1 MSIKDDK
8 LYLGHILEA
17 IEKIERYIGSADYE
31 QLASDEITTDAIVRQ
46 LEIIGEACTKLS
58 EEFRLKVPEI
68 PFRDI
73 IDMRNMLIH
82 NYAGVNLHIVWET
95 CQKNLPELKL
105 LVEKHLNGLR

>member
-1 MSIKDDK
+1 MSIKDDR
-8 LYLGHILEA
+8 LYLEHILES
-17 IEKIERYIGSADYE
+17 IKKIERYIGSAEYS
-31 QLASDEITTDAIVRQ
+31 QFASDEIIADAVVRQ

-58 EEFRLKVPEI
+58 EEFRQKAFEI

-95 CQKNLPELKL
+95 CQENLPELKL
-105 LVEKHLNGLR
+105 LVEKHLNK

>member
-1 MSIKDDK
+1 MSIKDDR

-17 IEKIERYIGSADYE
+17 IEKIERYIGSADYDGFT
-31 QLASDEITTDAIVRQ
+31 SNEIIADAVVRQ

-58 EEFRLKVPEI
+58 EKFRLKAFEI

-82 NYAGVNLHIVWET
+82 NNAGVNLHIVWET

-105 LVEKHLNGLR
+105 FIEKYLIS